1 METLKSGILARLLS
15 ALARPF
21 VYQLDKASSP
31 KYRGNL
37 LIPALKETVTVRW
50 QSHGIPH
57 VFAKNEHDLFLAQ
70 GYLHAQER
78 LWQMD
83 MSRRFLT
90 GRTGEVFGNAAV
102 PEKEL
107 ITLFHNRKS
116 ADLDYFM
123 RLIGLRHAAL
133 ASLEVVSEEELEIL
147 QAYSEGI
154 NRYIAALGKKLPW
167 EFRLLRYQPEPW
179 RPEDC
184 LTIGKG
190 FAFLLTTALFNRL
203 NMIAVADKLRAEPGK
218 LRSLFP
224 FYPQGAPT
232 ITRSLAESAR
242 SLHEFLNGTFA
253 ASGLHPAGHGSNNW
267 VVAPNHSATG
277 NAILCNDPHLRM
289 TLPSIWYL
297 MHLKAEASAAEP
309 DGYEVWGATIPG
321 LPCVH
326 KIG

>member
-1 METLKSGILARLLS
+1 
-15 ALARPF
+15 
-21 VYQLDKASSP
+21 
-31 KYRGNL
+31 
-37 LIPALKETVTVRW
+37 
-50 QSHGIPH
+50 
-57 VFAKNEHDLFLAQ
+57 
-70 GYLHAQER
+70 
-78 LWQMD
+78 

-90 GRTGEVFGNAAV
+90 GRTAEVFGNAAV

-107 ITLFHNRKS
+107 ITLFRNRKS

-123 RLIGLRHAAL
+123 RLVGLRHAAL
-133 ASLEVVSEEELEIL
+133 ASLEVVSEDELEIL

-326 KIG
+326 VGHNRWIAWGITAAVCDDIEIYSEKIHRLEPDRYLNDHQWLSMDNRIERIAIRNDKRLQKIFR